1 MKAYFRWYDHNYEVI
16 SPSTKKA
23 KAYCATFA
31 AHSIPYGITLDE
43 CYANPSHRKRV
54 AYSELLF
61 MFSYTTITSFNCQ
74 RFTAMSTLD
83 GLNALFIDTGVNCY
97 VVADRTELKKFAEDL
112 QVTFCEYR
120 EEK

>member
-16 SPSTKKA
+16 NPSTKKA
-23 KAYCATFA
+23 RYYCKTFA
-31 AHSIPYGITLDE
+31 AHSIPYGITLDK
-43 CYANPSHRKRV
+43 CYVNPSHRKRI
-54 AYSELLF
+54 AYSEILD

-74 RFTAMSTLD
+74 RFTTMSTLD

-97 VVADRTELKKFAEDL
+97 VVADITELKKFAEDL

>member
-1 MKAYFRWYDHNYEVI
+1 MKAYFRWYNHKYVVI
-16 SPSTKKA
+16 SPTTKKA
-23 KAYCATFA
+23 RDYLAEFA
-31 AHSIPYGITLDE
+31 IKRTPYGVSLDQ
-43 CYANPSHRKRV
+43 CYANPSSAKKR
-54 AYSELLF
+54 AYCELSF
-61 MFSYTTITSFNCQ
+61 MYTYTTITSFNCQ

-97 VVADRTELKKFAEDL
+97 VVADITELKKFADDL